1 MALTNYLMQ
10 SLLCMLVFTGAGLG
24 WVGQLQLWQVY
35 GIVLPIWLLQ
45 LWLSPWWLKRY
56 YFGPIEWLWRAL
68 TYGAIPTLRRF
79 NEPTRAQ

>member
-1 MALTNYLMQ
+1 TNYLMQ

-35 GIVLPIWLLQ
+35 GIVLLIWLLQ

-79 NEPTRAQ
+79 NEPSRAQ